1 MSKSFTPGLKILK
14 KFTIFKDRILPIKG
28 STKVSLN
35 EIVSSDKIV
44 ASSKIPGNVRMVNI
58 ANELNIDS
66 DNINECL
73 TVKVGEKVNKN
84 QVIAQSKGLFG
95 LFKAEVKSPIDGEIS
110 QVSDVTGQLVILEP
124 PEPINIDAYIP
135 GEICKI
141 YEEEGVQIKS
151 NGTYVQGIIGVGGEK
166 KGKLKVISKPNESV
180 RIEDINSEH
189 KDCILVIGSFLDYE
203 VYQKAKS
210 VGVTGIITGSFSYNS
225 LSEILGYSLGVAIT
239 GTEEQL
245 TIIIT
250 EGFGHVEMSQ
260 KTFDLL
266 SVNDNKYIS
275 INGST
280 QIRAGVLRPEV
291 FIYDDKIQD
300 DESNQNIDDLVIAL
314 NSRIRVIREP
324 FFGKLG
330 TVIDLPHELH
340 KMESGTM
347 TRVAKIK
354 FDDKTEEIIPRTNLE
369 VILSN

>member
-110 QVSDVTGQLVILEP
+110 QISDVTGQLVILEP

-166 KGKLKVISKPNESV
+166 KGKLRVISKPN
-180 RIEDINSEH
+180 
-189 KDCILVIGSFLDYE
+189 
-203 VYQKAKS
+203 
-210 VGVTGIITGSFSYNS
+210 
-225 LSEILGYSLGVAIT
+225 
-239 GTEEQL
+239 
-245 TIIIT
+245 
-250 EGFGHVEMSQ
+250 
-260 KTFDLL
+260 
-266 SVNDNKYIS
+266 
-275 INGST
+275 
-280 QIRAGVLRPEV
+280 
-291 FIYDDKIQD
+291 
-300 DESNQNIDDLVIAL
+300 
-314 NSRIRVIREP
+314 
-324 FFGKLG
+324 
-330 TVIDLPHELH
+330 
-340 KMESGTM
+340 
-347 TRVAKIK
+347 
-354 FDDKTEEIIPRTNLE
+354 
-369 VILSN
+369 